1 MTKATLDIEGRG
13 PEQLLRCSWCRR
25 VLPPAARTGR
35 PRKYCQQSCRQWDWV
50 SRQRAGELSLGAD
63 ELIVARS
70 HLDALRDD
78 LYVMACAVDDVR
90 SDLEAPG
97 KRTDRELRNAL
108 EWLLDAARPLR
119 DREIAPVSA

>member
-1 MTKATLDIEGRG
+1 
-13 PEQLLRCSWCRR
+13 
-25 VLPPAARTGR
+25 
-35 PRKYCQQSCRQWDWV
+35 V

-119 DREIAPVSA
+119 DREIAPVSP